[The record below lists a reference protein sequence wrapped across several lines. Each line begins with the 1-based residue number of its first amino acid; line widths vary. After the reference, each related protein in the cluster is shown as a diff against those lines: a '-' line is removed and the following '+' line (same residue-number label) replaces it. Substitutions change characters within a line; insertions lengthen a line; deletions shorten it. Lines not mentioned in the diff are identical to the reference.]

1 MKMHGKEILCKA
13 GAFALILAMAV
24 SMAGCGK
31 NRKESDEKEAVQL
44 GTNGYVYE
52 PEFLELQTGEEEY
65 WSNIIMQ
72 GSKMYYTCMSWD
84 EETGEGTISFYCMDL
99 SGSREKKQLPIQI
112 DEQMNLTAFTVD
124 EQENVVLFLSDYS
137 KQKQSAEGYTIA
149 DYYLKKFDA
158 QGTEVFS
165 VDVSDENEDDLYVS
179 QLVLDKDGNIYAA
192 YDQNIFL
199 FQADG
204 TPRGKVE
211 SNNWI
216 SNMACGRDG
225 KVYFSQWGDD
235 GSTQLVEIDFANAK
249 TGAVYGNVP
258 DSNNDGLC
266 KGTEKDFLIS
276 DGNKV
281 YAYDLASQTAEEVLD
296 WLDSDINGQYVEEF
310 SVTKDGKI
318 AVMISDWTR
327 ADREKEL
334 ALLTKTEVSNV
345 KQKEL
350 ITLGTLSIDQK
361 LQAAA
366 VNFNKKNDT
375 YRVKLTFY
383 INQNAAWTETTY
395 SDAIK
400 VMNNDMISG
409 SGPDLYNLSNINIQ
423 NMVKKGVLEDLT
435 PYLEASQNLKKEDFL
450 EAILENYTY
459 DGVLAS
465 IPTSFQV
472 QTVLGRTSQVGEEMG
487 WSLEEMMDFIDEH
500 PESSAFEYATKDTML
515 SYCLMFNYDTFVN
528 EEQGTCNFMSE
539 EFKKVLEYADKF
551 PAEYQYE
558 EDGPSLPTRL
568 RNGEVLLNTAYISDV
583 EGFYMDLKL
592 FGDDEPVTCIG
603 YPTLDGSVGSQLY
616 AGSIYG
622 ISSKSSHKEGAWEF
636 FESLFEDKDGSDYF
650 SNGFSPKKSELEKTF
665 EKAMTPEYMMDEN
678 GQIMKDENGQ
688 PIEQSKGTWG
698 YEDFSIE
705 IMSCT
710 HEQVDQLKAVI
721 NTAKPVNY
729 GDSQLNTIITEE
741 VAPYFQGQKSVEA
754 VMDAIQSR
762 ASMYISENS

>member
-1 MKMHGKEILCKA
+1 MYVKRMLCKA
-13 GAFALILAMAV
+13 GAFALAMA
-24 SMAGCGK
+24 MAATAAGCGRK
-31 NRKESDEKEAVQL
+31 NVESDGTDEVRI

-52 PEFLELQTGEEEY
+52 PEFLELQSNENEY
-65 WSNIIMQ
+65 WDNMIMQ
-72 GSKMYYTCMSWD
+72 GNKLYYTCMSWD
-84 EETGEGTISFYCMDL
+84 TETGENNISFYSMDL
-99 SGSREKKQLPIQI
+99 TGSSEKKQFPIQI
-112 DEQMNLTAFTVD
+112 DGQLNLTAFTVD
-124 EQENVVLFLSDYS
+124 EQENFVLFIADYS
-137 KQKQSAEGYTIA
+137 KQKQSAEGYSIA

-158 QGTEVFS
+158 QGAEIFS
-165 VDVSDENEDDLYVS
+165 VDVADENEDGMYIS
-179 QLVLDKDGNIYAA
+179 RLVLDKDGNIYAA
-192 YDQNIFL
+192 YDQSIFL

-204 TPRGKVE
+204 TPHGKLE

-216 SNMACGRDG
+216 SNMACGKDG

-235 GSTQLVEIDFANAK
+235 GNTQLVEIDFANAK
-249 TGAVYGNVP
+249 AGAVYGNVP
-258 DSNNDGLC
+258 DSNNDALC
-266 KGTEKDFLIS
+266 KGTESDFLIN

-281 YAYDLASQTAEEVLD
+281 YAYDLAAQTTEEVLD
-296 WLDSDINGQYVEEF
+296 WLDSDINGQYVEGF
-310 SVTKDGKI
+310 SVTEDGKI
-318 AVMISDWTR
+318 AVLINDWTR
-327 ADREKEL
+327 AEREKEL
-334 ALLTKTEVSNV
+334 ALLTKTKVADV

-350 ITLGTLSIDQK
+350 ITLGTLYSDQQ

-366 VNFNKKNDT
+366 VNFNKKSDT
-375 YRVKLTFY
+375 YRVKLKFY
-383 INQNAAWTETTY
+383 IDPNAVWTETTY
-395 SDAIK
+395 SDAITA
-400 VMNNDMISG
+400 MNNDMISG
-409 SGPDLYNLSNINIQ
+409 SGPDLYNLSNVNIE
-423 NMVKKGVLEDLT
+423 NMVKKGALEDLT
-435 PYLEASQNLKKEDFL
+435 PYLEASKNLKKEDFL
-450 EAILENYTY
+450 ESILEHYTY
-459 DGVLAS
+459 DGILAS
-465 IPTSFQV
+465 IPTSFSV

-500 PESSAFEYATKDTML
+500 PESSAFDYATKDTML

-528 EEQGTCNFMSE
+528 QEKGTCNFNSE
-539 EFKKVLEYADKF
+539 EFRKVLEYADKF

-710 HEQVDQLKAVI
+710 QEQVDQLKAVI